1 MGAANRPQT
10 GRLQKALRDLRV
22 DAVLLSS
29 PPAVADASGYF
40 PRWETWPGYN
50 PYVPEP
56 ALAVAGPDAEP
67 VLILP
72 DYYAGYAND
81 LSTAVALFPSYSH
94 TQPLD
99 QVREQAQAVVQRLG
113 RSVGRL
119 GYERRTLPVA
129 LHDEIDAR
137 VDVGEWTD
145 VAAALERSRVVK
157 LPVEVEGLREAARM
171 ADVVQATVKERA
183 EPGRREIEVA
193 NDAIGAAWAEAGERF
208 PILIQLSAGAAT
220 AAMGGGDPGQRRLER
235 GDLVCTDTAPWLTGF
250 WSDTCNAVAVGTPDA
265 RQREIFEVVAEAL
278 RAGIAAARPGAEAR
292 AVDDACRSVVRAAGF
307 DYPHH
312 SGHGLGLAHTEP
324 PRITPDSTELV
335 ETGMA
340 LALEPGV
347 YIEEWGGFRHEHV
360 FVVGADENEVL
371 TQFEHTL

>member
-1 MGAANRPQT
+1 VRRLGA
-10 GRLQKALRDLRV
+10 DV
-22 DAVLLSS
+22 VLLSS
-29 PPAVADASGYF
+29 APAVADATGYF

-56 ALAVAGPDAEP
+56 ALAVAWPDAEP

-72 DYYAGYAND
+72 DYYSGYTKD
-81 LSTAVALFPSYSH
+81 LTIEVVLFPSYSH
-94 TQPLD
+94 TRALD
-99 QVREQAQAVVQRLG
+99 QVGEQAEAVSERLG
-113 RSVGRL
+113 PSVGRL

-129 LHDEIDAR
+129 LHDELDAR
-137 VDVGEWTD
+137 VDVGEWSD
-145 VAAALERSRVVK
+145 AAGALELARVVK
-157 LPVEVEGLREAARM
+157 LAVEVEALRAAARM

-183 EPGRREIEVA
+183 EAGRREIEVA
-193 NDAIGAAWAEAGERF
+193 NDAIAAAWAEAGERF

-220 AAMGGGDPGQRRLER
+220 AAMGGGDPGQRRLEG
-235 GDLVCTDTAPWLTGF
+235 GDLVCTDTAPWLGGF
-250 WSDTCNAVAVGTPDA
+250 WSDTCNAVTVGTPDA
-265 RQREIFEVVAEAL
+265 RQREVFDVVAEAL

-324 PRITPDSTELV
+324 PRITPDSTEVLQA
-335 ETGMA
+335 GMA
-340 LALEPGV
+340 LALEPGI
-347 YIEEWGGFRHEHV
+347 YIEGWGGFRHEHV
-360 FVVGADENEVL
+360 FIVGADENEVL

>member
-1 MGAANRPQT
+1 MAAGRPQT
-10 GRLQKALRDLRV
+10 ARLQEAVRRLRM

-29 PPAVADASGYF
+29 APAVADATGYF

-56 ALAVAGPDAEP
+56 ALAVAWPDAEP

-72 DYYAGYAND
+72 DYYAGYTKD
-81 LSTAVALFPSYSH
+81 LATEVVLFPSYSH
-94 TQPLD
+94 TRPLD
-99 QVREQAQAVVQRLG
+99 QVGEQAQAVSERLG

-119 GYERRTLPVA
+119 GCERRTLPVA
-129 LHDEIDAR
+129 LHDELDAR
-137 VDVGEWTD
+137 VDVGEWSD
-145 VAAALERSRVVK
+145 AAGALELARVVK
-157 LPVEVEGLREAARM
+157 LPVEVEALRAAARM

-183 EPGRREIEVA
+183 EAGRREIEVA
-193 NDAIGAAWAEAGERF
+193 NDAIAAAWAEAGERF

-220 AAMGGGDPGQRRLER
+220 AAMGGGDPGQRHLED
-235 GDLVCTDTAPWLTGF
+235 GDLVCTDTAPWLGGF
-250 WSDTCNAVAVGTPDA
+250 WSDTCNAVVVGTPDA
-265 RQREIFEVVAEAL
+265 RQREVFDVVAEAL

-324 PRITPDSTELV
+324 PRITPDSTEVLQAG
-335 ETGMA
+335 TA

-347 YIEEWGGFRHEHV
+347 YIDGWGGFRHEHV

-371 TQFEHTL
+371 TRFEHRL